1 MLTTDAKPPESNG
14 APRSTVLVGFVVA
27 LFFVWGLA
35 TVLIDTLIPK
45 LKALFALSYA
55 EVMLTQFCFFL
66 GYFVF
71 SIPAGIILN
80 RIGYIRGIVVGLAIM
95 VTGCLLFAPAARA
108 GLFAGF
114 LLALFIM
121 ACGIT
126 LLQVAANPFIAVLGS
141 AASAH
146 SRLTLAQAFN
156 ALGTTVAP
164 VLGAALILSN
174 QATPQIDI
182 ATLDAT
188 ALHLLRIQEAQSLQI
203 PFLGIAA
210 TLALMSAVFLLLRN
224 SARIPAIARGASG
237 RSVGQLLRNPRLI
250 LGATCIFLYVGAE
263 VSIGSLM
270 INYLMEPGTLGL
282 VAARAGRL
290 VSLYWGGAMVGRFI
304 GARVLRQVP
313 AGIALGTC
321 ALVAAALV
329 LLSSLSS
336 GALAGFAIIAVGLF
350 NSIMF
355 PTIFSLAI
363 EGLGEDSPRASGV
376 VCMAIVGGA
385 IVPLLT
391 GVVADIAG
399 LATALLVPASCY
411 IGIAIYAA
419 LVQLRK
425 L

>member
-1 MLTTDAKPPESNG
+1 MLTTDAKPPESNDP
-14 APRSTVLVGFVVA
+14 PRSTVLVGFVVA

-95 VTGCLLFAPAARA
+95 VTGCLLFAPATRA
-108 GLFAGF
+108 GLFGGF

-164 VLGAALILSN
+164 VLGAALILTSRT
-174 QATPQIDI
+174 APRVDI
-182 ATLDAT
+182 AALDAA
-188 ALHLLRIQEAQSLQI
+188 ALHALRVQEAQSLQL

-210 TLALMSAVFLLLRN
+210 TLTLMSMVFLLLRN
-224 SARIPAIARGASG
+224 SASIPAIARGASG
-237 RSVGQLLRNPRLI
+237 RNFGQLLRKPRLI

-282 VAARAGRL
+282 IAARAGRL

-304 GARVLRQVP
+304 GARVLRHVP
-313 AGIALGTC
+313 AGIVLCAC
-321 ALVAAALV
+321 ALVATTLV
-329 LLSSLSS
+329 LLSALSS

-363 EGLGEDSPRASGV
+363 EGLGEDSPRASGI

-391 GVVADIAG
+391 GVIADIAG
-399 LATALLVPASCY
+399 LATALLVPGSCY